1 MGYSQAK
8 MSFSGHFLAATAHFP
23 SEIRRRLRNAPLCDE
38 RVADVCR
45 WPSPSFHH
53 HHHRLCSRPSL
64 ASLGIDPISSLAVE
78 ERATAENDTDRRG
91 KSCSKF
97 FSLFFPPPQ
106 KPRGLS
112 CRWKRVRIACRLGL
126 VCNKGRGWLKCTNDR
141 PTPHL
146 FDWRWPSFVS
156 LLDEQQEKAPHI
168 PFGACAPTAP

>member
-23 SEIRRRLRNAPLCDE
+23 SEIRRRLRNVPLCDE

-45 WPSPSFHH
+45 WPPPSFHH

-64 ASLGIDPISSLAVE
+64 VSLGIDPISSLAVE

-97 FSLFFPPPQ
+97 FSFFSPSKAQRFVLPLEARADRLPP
-106 KPRGLS
+106 RT
-112 CRWKRVRIACRLGL
+112 
-126 VCNKGRGWLKCTNDR
+126 CNNGRGWLKCSNDR